1 MNTSIGNPP
10 GWKALDVTLARNT
23 EDTYTLI
30 SQWSRGMLIITYHGI
45 PLHPWSLHPRFM
57 WSASA
62 SNHKNID
69 YQFHQNKALKCSRQ
83 FFFSGISNHPTKC
96 RNKRKFMKLSRRYYP
111 LLGYSRGYLLPIV
124 FKVSLF
130 NCTQWL
136 FTVNQMIMWNEFS
149 KENNRLLR
157 A

>member
-83 FFFSGISNHPTKC
+83 FFFQRDFEPSNQMPQQKKIHEIIKTVLSVTWIFSG
-96 RNKRKFMKLSRRYYP
+96 
-111 LLGYSRGYLLPIV
+111 
-124 FKVSLF
+124 
-130 NCTQWL
+130 L
-136 FTVNQMIMWNEFS
+136 FTSNSFQSFVVQLHTMIIHREPNDYVKRIFER
-149 KENNRLLR
+149 K
-157 A
+157 